1 MTAGTAVGGYDDP
14 YNQRVRALFA
24 STAHAGTLAD
34 AVVVRNSDQ
43 GVRVELHALA
53 AADRLAEIRYR
64 VWGCPHSIAACEA
77 VCAALEGAPVE
88 QLLEFS
94 VATLMRSLA
103 VPAEKSARIL
113 VIEDTVRQLGAALQ
127 MSTESGRQD

>member
-1 MTAGTAVGGYDDP
+1 VTTGTAADSYDDP
-14 YNQRVRALFA
+14 YNQRVRELFA
-24 STAHAGTLAD
+24 STAHAGTLAN

-43 GVRVELHALA
+43 GVRVELQAKA
-53 AADRLAEIRYR
+53 AAGRLAEIRYR

-77 VCAALEGAPVE
+77 VCAELEGAPVG
-88 QLLEFS
+88 QLLEYS
-94 VATLMRSLA
+94 IATLMQSLA